1 MKKTIIA
8 ASAVMLILIALL
20 VMILCLPQSEEKPE
34 ATDSPTVQVMFD
46 TNHVEHLEMFSF
58 CYEGKETVSISRTK
72 EGGWQITD
80 RPGLPIDPV
89 EVTLML
95 RGYERML
102 ALRLVSESLDN
113 PAEYGLDTPSL
124 EVTVAD
130 HGSEKTYFFGDENKT
145 YEGYYCTV
153 KGSGA
158 VYLLD
163 VSYFTAFEK
172 SVDSLLLAAGE
183 PDFAEIFAQLETADL
198 DTHCV
203 IPFVLALIFLLVI
216 GLLFRKI
223 RWWTVIPAIP
233 LGLVLFALSLASS
246 VWSTNVN
253 GIRVGTVVRSL
264 ADLLEAGIF

>member
-1 MKKTIIA
+1 MPMKKTIIA

-95 RGYERML
+95 RWYKQML
-102 ALRLVSESLDN
+102 ALRLVTETLTD

-124 EVTVAD
+124 EVTIMD
-130 HGSEKTYFFGDENKT
+130 HGTKKTYLFGDENKT

-172 SVDSLLLAAGE
+172 SVDSLLLSEQLPDLSAITKIDWTSANGESPESTETLQGVVATLKIDRIIDYGRDKFAAYRLDQPAVGVLTLSDGSLLTLRFAKGE
-183 PDFAEIFAQLETADL
+183 TDEL
-198 DTHCV
+198 V
-203 IPFVLALIFLLVI
+203 YMLI
-216 GLLFRKI
+216 G
-223 RWWTVIPAIP
+223 
-233 LGLVLFALSLASS
+233 
-246 VWSTNVN
+246 
-253 GIRVGTVVRSL
+253 
-264 ADLLEAGIF
+264 E